1 MGSIYPIRTLIILKI
16 VSSDGAGAAWLLGK
30 ERELL
35 FHEFPIVMLSA
46 GSTTCQCKGYSYNG
60 EYNQYDR
67 QAEEYVS
74 R

>member
-1 MGSIYPIRTLIILKI
+1 MAPRKG
-16 VSSDGAGAAWLLGK
+16 

-35 FHEFPIVMLSA
+35 FHEFPIVVLGA